1 MLEFPFMRGLFS
13 WFGQDLRKEMGLLK
27 GKSTCKFRQ
36 VYLGSLMIPMFEL
49 AEGIWLDSQAHVDSP
64 SGVRLFIRVLINKI
78 G

>member
-1 MLEFPFMRGLFS
+1 
-13 WFGQDLRKEMGLLK
+13 MGLLK
-27 GKSTCKFRQ
+27 GNSTCKFRQ